1 MWSYWE
7 QQSFIG
13 TPDIA
18 IIGSGI
24 VGLST
29 AIEFK
34 LRKPGYHVMIIERGM
49 LPYGASTRN
58 AGFACYG
65 SISELLSDLESTSF
79 DEVMQLVERRWKG
92 LLKLRS
98 RLSDEKIGLEKLG
111 GFEVFSPS
119 DESLYE
125 ECANAIER
133 FNSSVGEITGI
144 KEVYRI
150 SSDKIKNFGLGNC
163 SHLIENTGEAQIDT
177 GKMMKSLLA
186 LAHELGVETL
196 NGADVEKI
204 ESSEQGATI
213 FVKGAGKIR
222 AGNLIL
228 TTNGFA
234 KLLYPHLEV
243 EPARAQVLITKP
255 IEGLSLRGTFHYD
268 EGYYYFRNVGNRV
281 LFGGGRNLDF
291 RAENTMDFSLTSL
304 VQTKLDDLLSSMII
318 PGIKYEIDQRWAG
331 IMGVGPVKK
340 PIVEKLDNHI
350 YCAVRMGGMG
360 VALGSLV
367 GEEVCRLVLEEK

>member
-79 DEVMQLVERRWKG
+79 DEVMHLVERRWKG

-111 GFEVFSPS
+111 GYEVFSPS

-133 FNSSVGEITGI
+133 FNYSVGEITGI

-204 ESSEQGATI
+204 ESSEHGATI

-222 AGNLIL
+222 TGNLIL

-234 KLLYPHLEV
+234 KLLYPNLEV

-367 GEEVCRLVLEEK
+367 GEEVCRLVLG